1 MTVAGIQ
8 EAASRWPNAA
18 GPSGWSARL
27 ELGFAWQHG
36 GTALRHRVH
45 VGPLRVQ
52 KPFYPEGREVCHVY
66 LLHPPGGL
74 VGGDTLDIA
83 IRLEPGARAL
93 ITTPAAGKVYR
104 SLAAVSRQ
112 TVQATVLANAQLEW
126 LPQETIVYQGAKARL
141 CTRID
146 LHQGACVAAWDI
158 SCLGR
163 PAGDAGFAQGSCR
176 LNLEL
181 YQQGRPLVIDRACY
195 EGGSARLSAA
205 WGLANR
211 AACGTFLA
219 HPAGEDALQTARQ
232 HCHESGAHTLAS
244 ASLVNGTL
252 ICRAIDV
259 DATLVRER
267 LAATWQAVRPLTL
280 GRAATPPRI
289 WAT

>member
-1 MTVAGIQ
+1 M
-8 EAASRWPNAA
+8 
-18 GPSGWSARL
+18 
-27 ELGFAWQHG
+27 
-36 GTALRHRVH
+36 RHRAH
-45 VGPLRVQ
+45 MGPLRVQ

-74 VGGDTLDIA
+74 VGGDSLDIA
-83 IRLEPGARAL
+83 IRVEPGARAL

-104 SLAAVSRQ
+104 SLAAASRQ

-146 LHQGACVAAWDI
+146 LHDGACVAAWDI

-163 PAGDAGFAQGSCR
+163 PVGDAGFAQGTCR
-176 LNLEL
+176 LSLEL
-181 YQQGRPLVIDRACY
+181 YRHGMPLVIDRSCY
-195 EGGSARLSAA
+195 EGGSVRLSAA

-211 AACGTFLA
+211 AASGTFLV

-232 HCHESGAHTLAS
+232 HCHDSGAHPLAS
-244 ASLVNGTL
+244 ACLVNGTL
-252 ICRAIDV
+252 ICRAIDA

-267 LAATWQAVRPLTL
+267 FAATWRAVRPLTL
-280 GRAATPPRI
+280 GRPATAPRI